1 MISLLLYSI
10 LHPAS
15 APAPAP
21 APPPLCLT
29 SRDIVFA
36 YYLGLGVTLPFSASC
51 HWRYRRTSPLP
62 DGPISELSD
71 VGQQAEVGWRWGLGV
86 GSLGILT
93 NHPLVEEDQAADWL
107 GGGVWGSVG
116 Q

>member
-1 MISLLLYSI
+1 M
-10 LHPAS
+10 
-15 APAPAP
+15 
-21 APPPLCLT
+21 
-29 SRDIVFA
+29 VFA
-36 YYLGLGVTLPFSASC
+36 YYLGLGVTLPFSEPC

-62 DGPISELSD
+62 GGPISELSD
-71 VGQQAEVGWRWGLGV
+71 VGQQAVVGWRWGLGV

-93 NHPLVEEDQAADWL
+93 NHPLVGEDQATEWL